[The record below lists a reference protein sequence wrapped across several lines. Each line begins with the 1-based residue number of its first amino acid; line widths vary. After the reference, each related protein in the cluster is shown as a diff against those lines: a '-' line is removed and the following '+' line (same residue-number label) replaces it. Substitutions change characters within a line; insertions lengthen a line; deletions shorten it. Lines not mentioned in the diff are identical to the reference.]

1 MKIAHITFS
10 YLPIR
15 GGADAYL
22 DDLRHI
28 LHEAGH
34 EQLVIQCAAPPKPGA
49 KAEREVSIQNCRVVQ
64 VPLPPHLSPGRRFW
78 LLAAALPLYRSLLAE
93 MDRLI
98 VHYPVYCLSVAWH
111 PVVIGL
117 SHGVTWDG
125 GPMSLANRIKRGIAR
140 KAFHKV
146 ARFVANDSFFLREMG
161 LNLPAG
167 SEKNFSWGV
176 ALGAPPTAPFAEVT
190 PGRWYVPNC
199 VDPNYFTPPEGK
211 NESSLEILVP
221 RNLYRN
227 RGVHLSISAFAHIV
241 HQLPESRM
249 VIAGGSGDR
258 GYREELESLVENLSL
273 QQQVVFLGPVQ
284 RGEMR
289 ELYRRSALTMVT
301 SVAGEGTSLAA
312 LESMAC
318 GTPVVATRVGGLV
331 DLPCVMCNVDA
342 GSIAN
347 TALKVLEKRN
357 EIAALQRSIV
367 EKQFNT
373 SLWADAWLR
382 VVS

>member
-1 MKIAHITFS
+1 M
-10 YLPIR
+10 
-15 GGADAYL
+15 
-22 DDLRHI
+22 
-28 LHEAGH
+28 
-34 EQLVIQCAAPPKPGA
+34 
-49 KAEREVSIQNCRVVQ
+49 
-64 VPLPPHLSPGRRFW
+64 
-78 LLAAALPLYRSLLAE
+78 
-93 MDRLI
+93 
-98 VHYPVYCLSVAWH
+98 
-111 PVVIGL
+111 
-117 SHGVTWDG
+117 
-125 GPMSLANRIKRGIAR
+125 
-140 KAFHKV
+140 
-146 ARFVANDSFFLREMG
+146 
-161 LNLPAG
+161 
-167 SEKNFSWGV
+167 
-176 ALGAPPTAPFAEVT
+176 
-190 PGRWYVPNC
+190 
-199 VDPNYFTPPEGK
+199 
-211 NESSLEILVP
+211 
-221 RNLYRN
+221 
-227 RGVHLSISAFAHIV
+227 
-241 HQLPESRM
+241 
-249 VIAGGSGDR
+249 
-258 GYREELESLVENLSL
+258 
-273 QQQVVFLGPVQ
+273 VFLGPVQ